1 MKYIDPYPSKIMLAG
16 EYGVIVGGSALT
28 IPYTRFNA
36 RVRSKSD
43 ITEGSR
49 EQAAKSQVYLGKIF
63 NYLSQLPAETFH
75 AAPDL
80 DFFSANLDNF
90 WLEMDIPTAYG
101 LGSSGAVSAA
111 LYDMFFP
118 GASDLSLEQQKEDL
132 AAIESFFH
140 GKSSGID
147 ALTCHARAPIYF
159 SSKGEIQKREF
170 NPSEIPGGY
179 RFFLLDS
186 GECFDTAPLV
196 GYFLEQMKNS
206 MFASSIRNEYL
217 EINQKLIEVL
227 LGIRQGDPAMLIMV
241 LSDYQYTH
249 FRKMIPENMLDV
261 WIEGQLSNEYYLK
274 LNGSGGGYMLG
285 ITHESSMESLSERWK
300 QKVTFI

>member
-1 MKYIDPYPSKIMLAG
+1 MLVG
-16 EYGVIVGGSALT
+16 EYGVVVGGSAFT

-36 RVRSKSD
+36 RVRNKKD
-43 ITEGSR
+43 ITKETR
-49 EQAAKSQVYLGKIF
+49 EQAAKSQYYLDKIF
-63 NYLSQLPAETFH
+63 RYLSQLPAETFH
-75 AAPDL
+75 AIPDL
-80 DFFSANLDNF
+80 EYFSANLGNF
-90 WLEMDIPTAYG
+90 WLEMDIPTGYG

-111 LYDMFFP
+111 LYDLFFP
-118 GASDLSLEQQKEDL
+118 EAAELSIEQQKEDL

-140 GKSSGID
+140 GKSSGLD
-147 ALTCHARAPIYF
+147 ALTCHTRAPIYF
-159 SSKGEIQKREF
+159 SSKGEIQKKEF

-186 GECFDTAPLV
+186 GERFETAPLV

-217 EINQKLIEVL
+217 VINQKLIEVL
-227 LGIRQGDPAMLIMV
+227 LGIREGDPAMLIMV

-249 FRKMIPENMLDV
+249 FRKMIPEKMLDV

-300 QKVTFI
+300 EKVIFI